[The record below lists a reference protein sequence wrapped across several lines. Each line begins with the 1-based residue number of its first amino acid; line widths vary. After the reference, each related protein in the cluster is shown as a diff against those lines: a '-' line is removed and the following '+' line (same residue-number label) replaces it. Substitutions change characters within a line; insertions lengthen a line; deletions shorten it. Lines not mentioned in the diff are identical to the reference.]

1 MRASGFMNVQ
11 IVERY
16 SNQKRAIVVSFALME
31 RFLALRSSLVA
42 ARTVAVKDAQ
52 TSFNKGTGSIDTLL
66 SD

>member
-16 SNQKRAIVVSFALME
+16 SNQKRAIVVSIALME

-52 TSFNKGTGSIDTLL
+52 TFVQ
-66 SD
+66 